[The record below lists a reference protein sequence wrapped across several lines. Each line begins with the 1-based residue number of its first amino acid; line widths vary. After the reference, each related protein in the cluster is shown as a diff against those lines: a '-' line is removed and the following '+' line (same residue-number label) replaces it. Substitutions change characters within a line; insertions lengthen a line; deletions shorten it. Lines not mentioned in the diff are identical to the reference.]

1 MIKVALNNVF
11 GFWKDDQQEKYYKVS
26 RLMMR
31 SILLV
36 GIYRYMKILIF
47 IAYLNKWK
55 TKEKSERNE
64 KYHWG
69 LEGRLKDVRK

>member
-1 MIKVALNNVF
+1 MIKVALSNVF

-55 TKEKSERNE
+55 TKEKS
-64 KYHWG
+64 
-69 LEGRLKDVRK
+69 

>member
-11 GFWKDDQQEKYYKVS
+11 GFWKDNQQEKYYKVS

-55 TKEKSERNE
+55 TKEKS
-64 KYHWG
+64 
-69 LEGRLKDVRK
+69 